1 MKAFVNAES
10 INLLDDPK
18 EIGQFQNAGGW
29 LGAFLNPFDSNKD
42 RKKREADTSRAEVN
56 ARYPATGSCAILT
69 NSSERLDEEL
79 SGYVNGDL
87 NRKERKVAERMIPI
101 LEEKQ
106 TILDGNTVSQCASES
121 QTSSELQGMFA
132 TQKQGGGTTTN
143 PTTALVVGGVVL
155 VAVVFG
161 IYKIIKR

>member
-1 MKAFVNAES
+1 MKGFVNAES

-18 EIGQFQNAGGW
+18 DLGEFQNAGGW
-29 LGAFLNPFDSNKD
+29 LGAFLNPFDSNKE
-42 RKKREADTSRAEVN
+42 RKKREATTSKAEVN

-69 NSSERLDEEL
+69 RSSERLDEEL
-79 SGYVNGDL
+79 SGYVNGDF

-106 TILDGNTVSQCASES
+106 TILDENTDSQCDSEG
-121 QTSSELQGMFA
+121 QQSSELKGLFA
-132 TQKQGGGTTTN
+132 SQTQDGGNKAN
-143 PTTALVVGGVVL
+143 PTAVLVVGGLVL
-155 VAVVFG
+155 TAVAFG

>member
-42 RKKREADTSRAEVN
+42 RKKRETDASRAEVN
-56 ARYPATGSCAILT
+56 ARYPATGSCVILT

-79 SGYVNGDL
+79 SGYVNGDF
-87 NRKERKVAERMIPI
+87 NRVERKVAERMIPI

-106 TILDGNTVSQCASES
+106 TILNENTASQCASEGQQS
-121 QTSSELQGMFA
+121 DVLQGLFA
-132 TQKQGGGTTTN
+132 SQKQAGGTTTN